1 MRNVSDVYSDNMR
14 PKRRKKP
21 MAEDEAAFEDKT
33 PTVVEIPNALVR
45 AVRELLSKHAG
56 YLWMPVNRF
65 A

>member
-1 MRNVSDVYSDNMR
+1 
-14 PKRRKKP
+14 